1 VTAVGVRGIGTFFPN
16 NVRANDFWSP
26 EVVDSWRSRSAP
38 RPQVEPKNDNEAMVM
53 RALADYK
60 SDPFQG
66 SSLRHVIDDGMAP
79 SALGIGA
86 ARAAVAN
93 AQIDPSEIDLLLV
106 HASIPDFLDTNAA
119 CTIHAALGLPP
130 RCFSLGVEAACN
142 SWQMNVE
149 LARDMIRAG
158 RARNALLVQWCAVTR
173 IIPPH
178 VHHAPWFG
186 DGASAMVLGTVKD
199 GFGILGASHVTD
211 GDLQNTLVAGV
222 PGGRWYDE
230 GRVTLYPEDIER
242 AKRMFVESADCAA
255 IAVDAALDDA
265 GVAKDDVDFYACH
278 QGTAWLGRVTQQAAG
293 LGHART
299 LDTFPRTGNL
309 GSPNIPVVL
318 AEAERQGLLHAGD
331 VVVTHAGGSGLTYSS
346 LVLRWR
352 T

>member
-1 VTAVGVRGIGTFFPN
+1 
-16 NVRANDFWSP
+16 
-26 EVVDSWRSRSAP
+26 
-38 RPQVEPKNDNEAMVM
+38 M
-53 RALADYK
+53 
-60 SDPFQG
+60 
-66 SSLRHVIDDGMAP
+66 
-79 SALGIGA
+79 
-86 ARAAVAN
+86 
-93 AQIDPSEIDLLLV
+93 

-119 CTIHAALGLPP
+119 CTIHGALGLSP

-173 IIPPH
+173 IVPPH

-186 DGASAMVLGTVKD
+186 DGASAVVLGPVKE
-199 GFGILGASHVTD
+199 GFGILGAAHRTD
-211 GDLQNTLVAGV
+211 GDMQNTLVAGV

-230 GRVTLYPEDIER
+230 GKVTLYPEDVER
-242 AKRMFVESADCAA
+242 AKRMFVESADSAA
-255 IAVDAALDDA
+255 TVVGEALADA
-265 GVAKDDVDFYACH
+265 GVEKSDVDFYACH
-278 QGTAWLGRVTQQAAG
+278 QGTAWLGQVTREAAG

-299 LDTFPRTGNL
+299 LDTFARTGNL

-331 VVVTHAGGSGLTYSS
+331 VVVTHAGGSGVTYSS